1 MCRYAV
7 GSRGDQ
13 FAAPV
18 PESDDVDLLRALDD
32 ARAVNPIF
40 DGAAALIAEVEGEE
54 NRAT

>member
-1 MCRYAV
+1 MCRYAA
-7 GSRGDQ
+7 GSRGGQ

-18 PESDDVDLLRALDD
+18 PESDDVDLLCALDD

-40 DGAAALIAEVEGEE
+40 DRAATLVTEVEGEE